1 MAEVTL
7 KPEIKIVNAEGNT
20 VTFKIN
26 YDPEANNYFLNPIGY
41 TKPDGSDVGGI
52 KPTGAAFANDK
63 WQPTILDFYKI
74 NADGKNKLQQEL
86 ITAAEAASKTYP
98 YSTKPKWA
106 TQKNNTSG
114 DADAATTD
122 NNPPSPAQSDQSN
135 SISDLFNISLTAL
148 SDFTDLIGKIADGA
162 GSLEELSNDSI
173 YKKGSVFGN
182 QTLVYPL
189 ALGNHGMHK
198 DMDTVVIKQFNY
210 KAPNKEDF
218 INPKNNIFESGLSG
232 KDPEYRK
239 EEILGTVILPMPQS
253 FEESRKVQYGE
264 DTMNTLAAGMTQSVL
279 NDMGSFALGGGVGA
293 VLGFG
298 LNFLPGASG
307 GNSSFGLGG
316 IGGAART
323 GIAAAGL
330 IKAAQGVSQS
340 PNGKS
345 LLSSVVSSNILKA
358 AGLNVSAE
366 TILARG
372 AGVVPNPNMELLF
385 RSPLLRNF
393 ALVYRMT
400 ARSVDE
406 ARVIRQILRFF
417 KQGMSPKNSNEGGNY
432 FLKTP
437 NVFGISFKTTGDEN
451 NPSLPKFKT
460 CALRGFS
467 VDYAPDKMWAAYDN
481 GQPVSVTM
489 VMEFGELTP
498 IYSGDYEDDAELNN
512 NNDFIGY

>member
-1 MAEVTL
+1 MS
-7 KPEIKIVNAEGNT
+7 KIVILKEGIEITNTEGNK
-20 VTFKIN
+20 VTFKIE
-26 YDPEANNYFLNPIGY
+26 YDPDDNSYYLNPTAY
-41 TKPDGSDVGGI
+41 TKPDGSRVGLFS
-52 KPTGAAFANDK
+52 TAAVFYRDQ
-63 WQPTILDFYKI
+63 WQQTSFDNFKI
-74 NADGKNKLQQEL
+74 DAEGKNKLQLEL
-86 ITAAEAASKTYP
+86 NTAAEAASKTYIAA
-98 YSTKPKWA
+98 KPKWA
-106 TQKNNTSG
+106 TQQNNTSG
-114 DADAATTD
+114 NADTATTD

-135 SISDLFNISLTAL
+135 PLGDLINTSLSGL
-148 SDFTDLIGKIADGA
+148 SDFIDLVGSIAKGKE
-162 GSLEELSNDSI
+162 SLEKLANDSI
-173 YKKGSVFGN
+173 YNKGSVFGDKT
-182 QTLVYPL
+182 TLVYPL
-189 ALGNHGMHK
+189 TLGLTGMHK
-198 DMDTVVIKQFNY
+198 DMDTVVIRQFNY
-210 KAPNKEDF
+210 KAPNADDF
-218 INPKNNIFESGLSG
+218 INPNSNVFQNGLSG

-239 EEILGTVILPMPQS
+239 EDNLGTVILPMPQS

-264 DTMNTLAAGMTQSVL
+264 DTMNTLAAGMTQAVV
-279 NDMGSFALGGGVGA
+279 NDMGSFAASGGVA
-293 VLGFG
+293 ALLGLG
-298 LNFLPGASG
+298 LNLLPGGSG

-330 IKAAQGVSQS
+330 VKAGQGVSNS
-340 PNGKS
+340 PNGKA
-345 LLSSVVSSNILKA
+345 LLSSVISSNILKA

-400 ARSVDE
+400 ARSADE
-406 ARVIRQILRFF
+406 AKVIRQIIRFF
-417 KQGMSPKNSNEGGNY
+417 KQGMSPKNSNQGGNY

-437 NVFGISFKTTGDEN
+437 NVFGISFKTTGDKT

-498 IYSGDYEDDAELNN
+498 IYSGDYEEDPELK